1 MIPGTVWGATEA
13 EREAP
18 LPCDERQPGG
28 FQADRAIGIDA
39 PPALVYAWLCQLR
52 VGPYSYDLLDNFGKR
67 SPRLRDP
74 KLTELEVGQ
83 RFMSQFEL
91 VSFVLGRHITL
102 IAGNVCVTY
111 AVRPVGTGTR
121 LVVRI
126 RFGGPKLVAVAMA
139 IGDVLMMRKQLLTLK
154 ELAEAEHRTGSA
166 AAPGRSQR

>member
-52 VGPYSYDLLDNFGKR
+52 VAPYSYDLLDHFGKR

-91 VSFVLGRHITL
+91 VSFVLGGHITL
-102 IAGNVCVTY
+102 LAGNVCVTY
-111 AVRPVGTGTR
+111 AVRPDGTGTR

-139 IGDVLMMRKQLLTLK
+139 IGDVFMMRKQLLTLK

-166 AAPGRSQR
+166 AAPGRS